1 MRRTEELADHR
12 SNRLGVDQ
20 ILRLNIVQNFRT
32 HSFADGSFHTQQAH
46 AVLVFHQFADRA
58 DAAVAQVVDIVDF
71 AVAVTQFDQ
80 TFDNAQDIVFAQRAI
95 SIRCFFKRNVQRGV
109 HLYAAD
115 RRQVIALVVEE
126 QRFEQ
131 GVGSFVCRRF
141 ARTHNAIDVKQGIF
155 PAVVLVHFQS
165 VADIRPDIDVVDIKN
180 LDFVDFGFF
189 DLVQQLLVDLG
200 AGIGDDFA
208 GLFLDQSSSQEFSEQ
223 LVFGHAV
230 EFQSFVNQLLGGAG
244 RDLLAGFPNRFSAFG
259 INQVK
264 SKLNPAE
271 TFGHEFALPAF
282 FVGNIGINIVKIA
295 EDFFL
300 VHSFDFGTV
309 DLLSFFCQ
317 LFQFFF
323 GFLGIKGIKDR
334 SNRQFA
340 AAVNTGIKQIFGIK
354 FKIQPRTAVRNNPG
368 SKQIFAGS
376 NSFAFVVVKE
386 NARRTV
392 HLRNDDT
399 LGTVDDKGT
408 FVRHQRNIAHI
419 NVLFLDVVDRTGT
432 GGLVNIPDNQTQ
444 RGFDRRGIGHV
455 AFDAFV
461 NVILRLFEFIFDKLK
476 FAGSGK
482 VFNGENGFENFFQTE
497 FAIFVFDEIAV

>member
-1 MRRTEELADHR
+1 M
-12 SNRLGVDQ
+12 
-20 ILRLNIVQNFRT
+20 
-32 HSFADGSFHTQQAH
+32 
-46 AVLVFHQFADRA
+46 
-58 DAAVAQVVDIVDF
+58 
-71 AVAVTQFDQ
+71 
-80 TFDNAQDIVFAQRAI
+80 
-95 SIRCFFKRNVQRGV
+95 
-109 HLYAAD
+109 
-115 RRQVIALVVEE
+115 
-126 QRFEQ
+126 
-131 GVGSFVCRRF
+131 
-141 ARTHNAIDVKQGIF
+141 
-155 PAVVLVHFQS
+155 VLVHFQS

-180 LDFVDFGFF
+180 LDFVDFSFL
-189 DLVQQLLVDLG
+189 DLVQQFLVDFG

-208 GLFLDQSSSQEFSEQ
+208 GLFLDQGSSQKFSEQ
-223 LVFGHAV
+223 LFFGHSV

-259 INQVK
+259 VNQVK
-264 SKLNPAE
+264 NKLNPAE
-271 TFGHEFALPAF
+271 TFGYEFALPAF
-282 FVGNIGINIVKIA
+282 FVGNIGVDIVKIA
-295 EDFFL
+295 EDLFL

-309 DLLSFFCQ
+309 DFLSFFCQ

-334 SNRQFA
+334 SNRQLA
-340 AAVNTGIKQIFGIK
+340 AAVDASIKQIFGIK

-368 SKQIFAGS
+368 GKQIFAGS
-376 NSFAFVVVKE
+376 YRFAFVVVKE

-399 LGTVDDKGT
+399 FGTVDDKGT

-419 NVLFLDVVDRTGT
+419 NVLFLDVMDRTGT
-432 GGLVNIPDNQTQ
+432 GGLVNVPDNQTQ
-444 RGFDRRGIGHV
+444 RCFDRRGIGHV

-461 NVILRLFEFIFDKLK
+461 NVILRLFEFIFDKLE

>member
-1 MRRTEELADHR
+1 M
-12 SNRLGVDQ
+12 
-20 ILRLNIVQNFRT
+20 
-32 HSFADGSFHTQQAH
+32 
-46 AVLVFHQFADRA
+46 
-58 DAAVAQVVDIVDF
+58 
-71 AVAVTQFDQ
+71 
-80 TFDNAQDIVFAQRAI
+80 
-95 SIRCFFKRNVQRGV
+95 
-109 HLYAAD
+109 
-115 RRQVIALVVEE
+115 
-126 QRFEQ
+126 
-131 GVGSFVCRRF
+131 
-141 ARTHNAIDVKQGIF
+141 
-155 PAVVLVHFQS
+155 VLVHFQS

-189 DLVQQLLVDLG
+189 DLVQQFLVDLG

-461 NVILRLFEFIFDKLK
+461 NVILRLFEFVFDKLK